1 VSIAIQ
7 LPVVLREYADS
18 RAEVPVDGADVAT
31 ALRSLTARY
40 PHLQRHLFT
49 EAGTLRPHV
58 NVYLNQD
65 EVRALPAGEL
75 TPLARGDVIHILP
88 SIAGG

>member
-7 LPVVLREYADS
+7 LPAVLREYADS
-18 RAEVPVDGADVAT
+18 RAEVPVDGADVAA
-31 ALRSLTARY
+31 ALRSLTTRY

-49 EAGTLRPHV
+49 ESGALRPHV

-65 EVRALPAGEL
+65 ELRDLPAGQL
-75 TPLARGDVIHILP
+75 TPLASGDVIQILP

>member
-1 VSIAIQ
+1 VSTAIQ

-18 RAEVPVDGADVAT
+18 RAEVPVEAADVTA

-40 PHLQRHLFT
+40 PRLHRHLFT
-49 EAGTLRPHV
+49 DGGALRPHV
-58 NVYLNQD
+58 NIYVNQD
-65 EVRALPAGEL
+65 EVRDLPAGFD
-75 TPLARGDVIHILP
+75 TPLGATDVIVILP